1 MDMNSKLDTVLH
13 QQQMIMQEMS
23 KTRVK
28 NTPQHIADCRVLLPL
43 QTVDQLQALDRQL
56 QASSAD
62 KQALVCTCTVYVS
75 HLPLSTRSSFCINLF
90 LPLLYFCKQICHKNV
105 I

>member
-1 MDMNSKLDTVLH
+1 MEMNSKLDTVLH
-13 QQQMIMQEMS
+13 QQQMMLQEMS

-28 NTPQHIADCRVLLPL
+28 NTAQLLTGVLLPL

-62 KQALVCTCTVYVS
+62 KQALVCTCTSLTYHYQGGLLFAS
-75 HLPLSTRSSFCINLF
+75 ICSFLCCISAS
-90 LPLLYFCKQICHKNV
+90 KSATKM
-105 I
+105 